1 MQKCVIL
8 AALACMIA
16 LPFQVRAQAPTL
28 KIGYIDLQK
37 VMMESEKGK
46 EAKKNLADE
55 FEKLRKTLTQKQD
68 ELQKMKDALEKQA
81 TTMTPEARSD
91 KEKQYQAKVKD
102 YQRVQSDYETELRQ
116 KDQEFSQKILK
127 ELEEIVKVLGESEK
141 YSLILEKTQ
150 AGILFATPAV
160 DATDKVISLYNDSAK
175 KKPTPRK

>member
-1 MQKCVIL
+1 MKKQLVIV
-8 AALACMIA
+8 ALVCAIG
-16 LPFQVRAQAPTL
+16 LPFQAIAQTPTL
-28 KIGYIDLQK
+28 KIAYIDLQK

-55 FEKLRKTLTQKQD
+55 FDKLRKNLNQKQD
-68 ELQKMKDALEKQA
+68 ELQKMKDAVEKQA

-91 KEKQYQAKVKD
+91 KEKQYQARLKE
-102 YQRVQSDYETELRQ
+102 YQRLQSDYEAELRQ

-127 ELEEIVKVLGESEK
+127 ELEDIVKVLGESEK
-141 YSLILEKTQ
+141 YTLILERTQ

-175 KKPTPRK
+175 KKSAPKK